1 MVCGEW
7 NDEDWDTLIDPIQT
21 GKCILML
28 GPDAAG
34 EETGGR
40 FTPLTEILANN
51 LAVTSQIKEMAETL
65 KVPIDTSNLAQ
76 VSLYYEMMTKRRVR
90 PKVEE
95 FYRARQTQTSPFH
108 ETLAGLPFHLTI
120 TSTPDNMFFNALKA
134 NQNPVKNPTK
144 EHYDFSGNRKDFLTG
159 GTGTANEPLV
169 FYLYGAIENPS
180 SLVLTE
186 NDFLD
191 FLVKIASGNPPLP
204 SNILSELRDR
214 EKSFLFLG
222 FGFRHWYLRIL
233 LHILQVEPKKYSSFA
248 LERFDVDRLR
258 NTIYF
263 FSESDY
269 KITICNGDLSS
280 FAKGLRDRYDKVS
293 PLTPSRPQL
302 RDAPTVFICHAS
314 EDKEYAAGLYRQME
328 AKGFKPWLDKENLR
342 GGVLWDNQIQRVI
355 KEIDYFIVLNSKA
368 LLEKDVGYVNKEIA
382 FAQERQPEFRER
394 IFIVPVQIDNS
405 PLLKMFE
412 PFQAIDLRDPSQ
424 AEKLFNVIWRDHQ
437 IRKR

>member
-1 MVCGEW
+1 MICGEW

-40 FTPLTEILANN
+40 FTPLTEKLANN

-76 VSLYYEMMTKRRVR
+76 VSLYYEMRTKRRVR

-95 FYRARQTQTSPFH
+95 FYGARQNQTSSFH
-108 ETLAGLPFHLTI
+108 ENLAGLPFHLAI
-120 TSTPDNMFFNALKA
+120 TSTPDDMFYNALKKA
-134 NQNPVKNPTK
+134 NKNPRK
-144 EHYDFSGNRKDFLTG
+144 AHYDFSGNRKDFIPE
-159 GTGTANEPLV
+159 GTGTASAPLV
-169 FYLYGAIENPS
+169 FYLYGTIENPN

-204 SNILSELRDR
+204 SNVMSELRDR

-233 LHILQVEPKKYSSFA
+233 LHILQVESKKYSSFA
-248 LERFDVDRLR
+248 LEQFDVDRLR
-258 NTIYF
+258 DTIYF

-269 KITICNGDLSS
+269 KIRICNAELGS
-280 FAKGLRDRYDKVS
+280 FAKGLRDRYQKMPAFTLS
-293 PLTPSRPQL
+293 KPQL

-314 EDKEYAAGLYRQME
+314 EDKEYAARLYEQME
-328 AKGFKPWLDKENLR
+328 VKGFKPWLDKENLR
-342 GGVLWDNQIQRVI
+342 GGVLWDNQIQKTIAEV
-355 KEIDYFIVLNSKA
+355 DYMVVLNSKA
-368 LLEKDVGYVNKEIA
+368 LWEKNIGYVNKEINA
-382 FAQERQPEFRER
+382 ALDRQLQFRR
-394 IFIVPVQIDNS
+394 GISFIIPVQIDDTRLLEDFK
-405 PLLKMFE
+405 PLQAVDLK
-412 PFQAIDLRDPSQ
+412 DPNNIG
-424 AEKLFNVIWRDHQ
+424 KLFTAISRDQ
-437 IRKR
+437 QLRKR

>member
-1 MVCGEW
+1 MIGGEW

-34 EETGGR
+34 EEIGGR

-51 LAVTSQIKEMAETL
+51 LAANSQIKEMAESL

-95 FYRARQTQTSPFH
+95 FYKARQNQTSQFH
-108 ETLAGLPFHLTI
+108 ENLAALPFHLAI
-120 TSTPDNMFFNALKA
+120 TSTPDDMFCNALSKA
-134 NQNPVKNPTK
+134 DKRPMKA
-144 EHYDFSGNRKDFLTG
+144 HYDFSGDRNDLITG
-159 GTGTANEPLV
+159 GTGTANAPLV
-169 FYLYGAIENPS
+169 FYLYGTIENPN

-233 LHILQVEPKKYSSFA
+233 LHILQVESKKYSSFA
-248 LERFDVDRLR
+248 LEQFDVDRFR
-258 NTIYF
+258 DTIYF

-269 KITICNGDLSS
+269 KIQICNAELIGFTKELRNRYAKMSPVTLS
-280 FAKGLRDRYDKVS
+280 K
-293 PLTPSRPQL
+293 PQL

-314 EDKEYAAGLYRQME
+314 EDKEYAARLYGQME
-328 AKGFKPWLDKENLR
+328 TKGFKPWLDKENLR
-342 GGVLWDNQIQRVI
+342 GGVLWDNQIQRTI
-355 KEIDYFIVLNSKA
+355 KEIDYFVVLNSKA
-368 LLEKDVGYVNKEIA
+368 LSEKDIGYVNKEIT
-382 FAQERQPEFRER
+382 FALERQPEFRER
-394 IFIVPVQIDNS
+394 IFIIPVRIDDS

-412 PFQAIDLRDPSQ
+412 PFQVIDLRDPNQ
-424 AEKLFNVIWRDHQ
+424 TDKLFNTISRDHQ